1 MKNTVLLVTNYGMG
15 HAAQPADLP
24 TKLIDKYF
32 SLLLQNDNLPAAI
45 CFYTNGVKLTVKGS
59 PVLDA
64 LQKLERKG
72 VRLIICS
79 TCLEAMGLSKDV
91 QVGIVGGMPDIIEAQ
106 MKADKVITL

>member
-24 TKLIDKYF
+24 IKLIDKYF
-32 SLLLQNDNLPAAI
+32 NLLLQGNNLPSAI
-45 CFYTNGVKLTVKGS
+45 CFYTDGVKLTVKDS
-59 PVLDA
+59 PVLDP
-64 LQKLERKG
+64 LKKLEAKG
-72 VRLIICS
+72 VQIIICS

-106 MKADKVITL
+106 MKASKVITI